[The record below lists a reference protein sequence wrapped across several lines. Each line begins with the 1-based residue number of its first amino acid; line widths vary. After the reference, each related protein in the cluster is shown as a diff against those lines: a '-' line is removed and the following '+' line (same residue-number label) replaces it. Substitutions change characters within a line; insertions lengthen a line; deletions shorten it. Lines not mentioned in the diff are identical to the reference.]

1 MILLHIYHILQI
13 SLVFAHAYTMDIF
26 WMTEA
31 IALYTLDEK
40 NGSIEARSPSPTYVS
55 VIDILD
61 IHLLS
66 CLSSTQRFFHISPQ

>member
-1 MILLHIYHILQI
+1 
-13 SLVFAHAYTMDIF
+13 
-26 WMTEA
+26 MTEA